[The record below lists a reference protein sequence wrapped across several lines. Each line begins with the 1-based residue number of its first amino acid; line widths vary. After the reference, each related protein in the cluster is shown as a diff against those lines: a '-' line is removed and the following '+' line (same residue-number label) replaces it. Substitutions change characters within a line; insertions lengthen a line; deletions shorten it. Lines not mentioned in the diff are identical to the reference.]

1 MTTTLT
7 RGHAASH
14 NEQALLRAAQ
24 RGDRQAQEELLRRY
38 EPLVRHTVWR
48 LPLPC
53 RCDREDFAQD
63 ARLALLAADALA
75 RVTYTASP
83 HRSSTM
89 PRRQPA
95 GSRSLSTKRMPIPP
109 PPRELSPTPSP
120 SCWSC
125 ACSLTSPATAT
136 DRPGPVVS
144 SGTPSRV
151 LAAV

>member
-75 RVTYTASP
+75 RVSYTASP
-83 HRSSTM
+83 PSLINHAEDAARWVAVAIDQAHADPPSA
-89 PRRQPA
+89 PRA
-95 GSRSLSTKRMPIPP
+95 I
-109 PPRELSPTPSP
+109 
-120 SCWSC
+120 
-125 ACSLTSPATAT
+125 ADA
-136 DRPGPVVS
+136 
-144 SGTPSRV
+144 
-151 LAAV
+151 LA